1 MRNLRRIATTYASAA
16 CYRNSFNLTLLLWQ
30 THNRKFL
37 IYTSHRILYGSINHS
52 GIGKACK
59 RVKEEKRC
67 TVLVARPEK
76 KEMDWKI
83 CCRKM
88 EGFFE
93 IIFKEIWSVSVVSP
107 FVSESDQVEEPC
119 MHNNEQMGP
128 LQGRNSVDKLC
139 NYQLLKWTLHC
150 WFSSLAD
157 LLVIR
162 LICRVSQY
170 LTCNYMWLMYRLPRW
185 PEILLTT
192 SIVTGNITNIR

>member
-1 MRNLRRIATTYASAA
+1 
-16 CYRNSFNLTLLLWQ
+16 
-30 THNRKFL
+30 
-37 IYTSHRILYGSINHS
+37 
-52 GIGKACK
+52 
-59 RVKEEKRC
+59 
-67 TVLVARPEK
+67 
-76 KEMDWKI
+76 MDWKI

-150 WFSSLAD
+150 
-157 LLVIR
+157 
-162 LICRVSQY
+162 
-170 LTCNYMWLMYRLPRW
+170 
-185 PEILLTT
+185 
-192 SIVTGNITNIR
+192 